1 MDGKKKKPISIIEGK
16 TTTHVPGKDLKE
28 VT

>member
-1 MDGKKKKPISIIEGK
+1 MDGKKKKPISIAEGK
-16 TTTHVPGKDLKE
+16 ITTHIPVKDLKE